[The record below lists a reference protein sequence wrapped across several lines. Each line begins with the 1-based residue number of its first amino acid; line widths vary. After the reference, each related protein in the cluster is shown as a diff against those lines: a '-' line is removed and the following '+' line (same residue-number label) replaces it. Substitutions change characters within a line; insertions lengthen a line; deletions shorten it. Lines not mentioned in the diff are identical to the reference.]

1 MVSTRASV
9 VRPIFGTVSRLARV
23 LHFFLGKH
31 TMKKTL
37 TAIAVLGAFAGSAMA
52 ADVQLYG
59 LVDYGFAYQHADADV
74 ANQDATDSFK
84 MNSGMNSGSRFG
96 VKGTEELGN
105 GLTVGFVLEN
115 GFDADTG
122 SLTTDS
128 KLFDRES
135 QVYLKGNFGTLS
147 MGRVGQLASANGTFS
162 LLGRVSPFSSGW
174 GDSVGQKYVM
184 AQGYGRM
191 DNTVT
196 YVTPDFAGFK
206 VHAQYSFEANSDQK
220 HEGTSDANRYYGV
233 AATYETG
240 PLYLV
245 AIVDSVN
252 YGTEPFNGSKLAN
265 PADDQMTVTLGG
277 SYDFGPA
284 KLFASGQYFQH
295 AAAVGQKFVDADS
308 INKYG
313 YNFGAVNGAD
323 GYGLAL
329 GVSAPVL
336 GGTAKAHVGYL
347 DAEGSDDSAQDI
359 TRWNVAVG
367 YDYAL
372 SKRTSVYTA
381 ASYMKDDVN
390 TTKFTGEPS
399 MVEVM
404 AGMIHRF

>member
-1 MVSTRASV
+1 
-9 VRPIFGTVSRLARV
+9 
-23 LHFFLGKH
+23 
-31 TMKKTL
+31 MKKTL
-37 TAIAVLGAFAGSAMA
+37 TAIAVLGAFAGSATA

-74 ANQDATDSFK
+74 ANQDAVDSFK

-115 GFDADTG
+115 GFDADSG
-122 SLTTDS
+122 SLTTS
-128 KLFDRES
+128 GKLFDRES

-147 MGRVGQLASANGTFS
+147 MGRVGQLASANGSFG
-162 LLGRVSPFSSGW
+162 LLGGVSPFSSGW
-174 GDSVGQKYVM
+174 GDSVGQKFVM
-184 AQGYGRM
+184 AQGFGRM

-206 VHAQYSFEANSDQK
+206 VHAQYSFEGDSSQK
-220 HEGTSDANRYYGV
+220 LEGTSDANRYYGV

-252 YGTEPFNGSKLAN
+252 YGDKQFNSNVAN
-265 PADDQMTVTLGG
+265 PDDDQMTVTLGG

-295 AAAVGQKFVDADS
+295 AAAVGQKFVDFNKDNVNG

-313 YNFGAVNGAD
+313 YNFGAAANGAD

-329 GVSAPVL
+329 GISAPVL

-347 DAEGSDDSAQDI
+347 DAEGSDDGAQDL

-372 SKRTSVYTA
+372 SKRTSLYTA
-381 ASYMKDDVN
+381 AAYTKDDVN
-390 TTKFTGEPS
+390 TKAYTGEPS

>member
-1 MVSTRASV
+1 
-9 VRPIFGTVSRLARV
+9 
-23 LHFFLGKH
+23 
-31 TMKKTL
+31 MKKTL
-37 TAIAVLGAFAGSAMA
+37 TAIAVLGAFAGSAIA

-74 ANQDATDSFK
+74 ANQDAVDSFK

-115 GFDADTG
+115 GFDADSG
-122 SLTTDS
+122 SLTTS
-128 KLFDRES
+128 GKLFDRES

-147 MGRVGQLASANGTFS
+147 MGRVGQLASANGSFG
-162 LLGRVSPFSSGW
+162 LLGGVSPFSSGW
-174 GDSVGQKYVM
+174 GDSVGQKFVM
-184 AQGYGRM
+184 AQGFGRM

-206 VHAQYSFEANSDQK
+206 VHAQYSFEGDSSQK
-220 HEGTSDANRYYGV
+220 LEGTSDANRYYGV

-252 YGTEPFNGSKLAN
+252 YGDKQFNSNVAN
-265 PADDQMTVTLGG
+265 PDDDQMTVTLGG

-295 AAAVGQKFVDADS
+295 AAAVGQKFVDFNKDNVNG

-313 YNFGAVNGAD
+313 YNFGAAANGAD
-323 GYGLAL
+323 GYGLSL
-329 GVSAPVL
+329 GISAPVL

-347 DAEGSDDSAQDI
+347 DAEGSDDGAQDL

-372 SKRTSVYTA
+372 SKRTSLYTA
-381 ASYMKDDVN
+381 AAYTKDDVN
-390 TTKFTGEPS
+390 TKAYTGEPS

>member
-1 MVSTRASV
+1 
-9 VRPIFGTVSRLARV
+9 
-23 LHFFLGKH
+23 
-31 TMKKTL
+31 MKKTL

-59 LVDYGFAYQHADADV
+59 LVDYGFAYQHIDGDV
-74 ANQDATDSFK
+74 AGVDATDSFK

-115 GFDADTG
+115 GFDADSG
-122 SLTTDS
+122 SLTTS
-128 KLFDRES
+128 GKLFDRES

-147 MGRVGQLASANGTFS
+147 MGRVGQLASANGSFG
-162 LLGRVSPFSSGW
+162 LLGGVSPFSSGW
-174 GDSVGQKYVM
+174 GDSVGQKFVM
-184 AQGYGRM
+184 AQGFGRM

-206 VHAQYSFEANSDQK
+206 VHAQYSFEGDSSQK
-220 HEGTSDANRYYGV
+220 LEGTSDANRYYGV

-252 YGTEPFNGSKLAN
+252 YGDKQFNSNVAN
-265 PADDQMTVTLGG
+265 PDDDQMTVTLGG

-295 AAAVGQKFVDADS
+295 AAAVGQKFVSADG

-313 YNFGAVNGAD
+313 YNFGTAANGAD

-347 DAEGSDDSAQDI
+347 DAEGSDDSAQDL

-372 SKRTSVYTA
+372 SKRTSLYTA
-381 ASYMKDDVN
+381 AAYTKDDVN
-390 TTKFTGEPS
+390 TAALKGEPS

>member
-1 MVSTRASV
+1 
-9 VRPIFGTVSRLARV
+9 
-23 LHFFLGKH
+23 
-31 TMKKTL
+31 MKKTL

-59 LVDYGFAYQHADADV
+59 LVDYGFAYQHIDGDV
-74 ANQDATDSFK
+74 AGVDATDSFK

-115 GFDADTG
+115 GFDADSG

-128 KLFDRES
+128 KLFDREA
-135 QVYLKGNFGTLS
+135 QLFLKGNFGTLS
-147 MGRVGQLASANGTFS
+147 MGRVGQLASANGS
-162 LLGRVSPFSSGW
+162 YGLLGGVSPFSSGW
-174 GDSVGQKYVM
+174 GDSVGQKFVM
-184 AQGYGRM
+184 AQGFGRM

-206 VHAQYSFEANSDQK
+206 VHAQYSFEGDSSQK
-220 HEGTSDANRYYGV
+220 LEGTSDANRYYALG
-233 AATYETG
+233 ATYETG
-240 PLYLV
+240 PVYLV
-245 AIVDSVN
+245 AIVDSIN
-252 YGTEPFNGSKLAN
+252 YGDAQFNKGVGN
-265 PADDQMTVTLGG
+265 PDDDQMTVTLGG

-284 KLFASGQYFQH
+284 KLFAAGQYFQH
-295 AAAVGQKFVDADS
+295 AAAVGQKFVSADG

-313 YNFGAVNGAD
+313 YNFGTAANGAD

-347 DAEGSDDSAQDI
+347 DAEGSDDSAQDL

-372 SKRTSVYTA
+372 SKRTSLYTA
-381 ASYMKDDVN
+381 AAYTKDDVN
-390 TTKFTGEPS
+390 TAALKGEPS

>member
-1 MVSTRASV
+1 
-9 VRPIFGTVSRLARV
+9 
-23 LHFFLGKH
+23 
-31 TMKKTL
+31 MKKTL

-59 LVDYGFAYQHADADV
+59 LVDYGFAYQNTDADV
-74 ANQDATDSFK
+74 AGQDAQDSFK

-115 GFDADTG
+115 GFSADSGELSTG
-122 SLTTDS
+122 S
-128 KLFDRES
+128 KLFDREA
-135 QVYLKGNFGTLS
+135 QLFLKGNFGTLS
-147 MGRVGQLASANGTFS
+147 MGRVGQLASANGS
-162 LLGRVSPFSSGW
+162 YGLLGGVSPFSGGW
-174 GDSVGQKYVM
+174 GDSVGDKFVF
-184 AQGYGRM
+184 AQGFGRM

-206 VHAQYSFEANSDQK
+206 VHAQYSFETSSSDAN
-220 HEGTSDANRYYGV
+220 EGTSDANRYYALG
-233 AATYETG
+233 ATYETG
-240 PLYLV
+240 PVYLV
-245 AIVDSVN
+245 AIVDSIN
-252 YGTEPFNGSKLAN
+252 YGTKPFNGSTGFTN
-265 PADDQMTVTLGG
+265 PDDDQMTVTLGG

-284 KLFASGQYFQH
+284 KLFAAGQYFQH
-295 AAAVGQKFVDADS
+295 AAAVGQKFVSADGV
-308 INKYG
+308 NKYG
-313 YNFGAVNGAD
+313 YNFGTTANGAD

-347 DAEGSDDSAQDI
+347 DAEGSDDSAQDL
-359 TRWNVAVG
+359 TRWNVVVG

-381 ASYMKDDVN
+381 AAYTKDDVN
-390 TTKFTGEPS
+390 TTALTGEPS